1 MGMARQAA
9 RGKRLFR
16 TITPIYSN
24 ITFFSARRGRSDV
37 RPFMKIVHLNY
48 SDSIGGA
55 ARAAHRIHHAVR
67 GVGVDSTLR
76 VNRAGLSDPTVVGPA
91 TAPGRLLGKARRFL
105 AAPWQSLLK
114 GGSPGL
120 HSPACIPSG
129 WASRL
134 NASAADAVHLH
145 WINCEMMSIADIGRL
160 AKPTVWTLH
169 DMWAFCGA
177 EHYTDGVRWR
187 DGYSST
193 NRPPRESGFDLDRW
207 TWRRK
212 QRHWQRPFQIVT
224 PSHWLAGCVEQSA
237 LMGDWPVTVIP
248 NPIDTSV
255 WKPTDKLRA
264 RQLLSLPPDA
274 PILLFGALGGDED
287 PRKGFDLLRDALQYL
302 SGRSDG
308 QELNGLELVVFG
320 QLAPSHETPMGF
332 PVRHTGYL
340 HDDERLRLL
349 YTAADAVAVP
359 SRLEAFGQTA
369 SEAHACGTPV
379 VAFNTGGLA
388 DIVAHR
394 ETGYLARP
402 FDVQDLAAGIEWVL
416 EAKANGPGLGIAARE
431 RACLL
436 WDSPVV
442 ARQYAEL
449 YARVMAIK

>member
-1 MGMARQAA
+1 
-9 RGKRLFR
+9 
-16 TITPIYSN
+16 
-24 ITFFSARRGRSDV
+24 
-37 RPFMKIVHLNY
+37 MKVVHLNY

-55 ARAAHRIHHAVR
+55 ARAALRIHQAVR
-67 GVGVDSTLR
+67 GVGVDSKLL
-76 VNRAGLSDPTVVGPA
+76 VNRAVLSDPTVIDPA
-91 TAPGRLLGKARRFL
+91 TAPGRLLGKARRIL
-105 AAPWQSLLK
+105 ATPWQSLPK

-120 HSPACIPSG
+120 HSPACIPSR

-134 NASAADAVHLH
+134 NASAADVVHLH

-160 AKPTVWTLH
+160 TKPVVWTLH

-177 EHYTDGVRWR
+177 EHYTDGFRWR
-187 DGYSST
+187 EGYSAT
-193 NRPPRESGFDLDRW
+193 NRPAQESGFDLDRW

-212 QRHWQRPFQIVT
+212 QRHWRRPLQIVT
-224 PSHWLAGCVEQSA
+224 PSRWLAGCVEQSA

-248 NPIDTSV
+248 NPVDTEV
-255 WKPTDKLRA
+255 WRPVDKLIA
-264 RQLLSLPPDA
+264 RQKLNLPQTA

-287 PRKGFDLLRDALQYL
+287 PRKGYDLLRDALQHL
-302 SGRSDG
+302 RGRING
-308 QELNGLELVVFG
+308 MELNGLELNGLELVVFG
-320 QLAPSHETPMGF
+320 QLAPTQQTPLGF

-340 HDDERLRLL
+340 HDDEKLRLL
-349 YTAADAVAVP
+349 YNAADAVAVP

-394 ETGYLARP
+394 QTGYLAAP

-416 EAKANGPGLGIAARE
+416 GAKASGPDLGIAARE
-431 RACLL
+431 RACRL
-436 WDSPVV
+436 WDTSVV

-449 YARVMAIK
+449 YAREMTVR

>member
-1 MGMARQAA
+1 M
-9 RGKRLFR
+9 
-16 TITPIYSN
+16 N
-24 ITFFSARRGRSDV
+24 V
-37 RPFMKIVHLNY
+37 VHLNY
-48 SDSIGGA
+48 SDALGGA

-67 GVGVDSTLR
+67 GEGVDSKLL
-76 VNRAGLSDPTVVGPA
+76 VNRAVLSDPTVVGPT
-91 TAPGRLLGKARRFL
+91 TAPGRLLGKARRIL

-120 HSPACIPSG
+120 HSPACIPSR

-134 NASAADAVHLH
+134 NASAADVVHLH
-145 WINCEMMSIADIGRL
+145 WINCEMMSIADIGQL
-160 AKPTVWTLH
+160 TKPVVWTLH

-177 EHYTDGVRWR
+177 EHYTDGVRYR
-187 DGYSST
+187 EGYSAA
-193 NRPPRESGFDLDRW
+193 NRPPDESGFDLDRW

-212 QRHWQRPFQIVT
+212 QRHWRRPFQIVT
-224 PSHWLAGCVEQSA
+224 PSRWLASCVEQSG

-264 RQLLSLPPDA
+264 RQLLSLPPHA
-274 PILLFGALGGDED
+274 PIMLFGALGGDED
-287 PRKGFDLLRDALQYL
+287 PRKGFDLLRDALQQL
-302 SGRSDG
+302 RGRVDG
-308 QELNGLELVVFG
+308 LGLNGLELVVFG
-320 QLAPSHETPMGF
+320 QLAPTQETSLGF

-340 HDDERLRLL
+340 HDDEKLRLL
-349 YTAADAVAVP
+349 SSAADAVAVP

-394 ETGYLARP
+394 QTGYLAKP

-416 EAKANGPGLGIAARE
+416 RAKASGLDLGSAARE

-442 ARQYAEL
+442 ARHYTEL
-449 YARVMAIK
+449 YARAMTLR

>member
-1 MGMARQAA
+1 MNV
-9 RGKRLFR
+9 
-16 TITPIYSN
+16 I
-24 ITFFSARRGRSDV
+24 
-37 RPFMKIVHLNY
+37 HLNY

-67 GVGVDSTLR
+67 GVGVDSKLL
-76 VNRAGLSDPTVVGPA
+76 VNRAVLSDPTVVGPA
-91 TAPGRLLGKARRFL
+91 TAPGRLLGKARRIL

-120 HSPACIPSG
+120 HSPACIPSR

-134 NASAADAVHLH
+134 NASATDLVHLH

-160 AKPTVWTLH
+160 TKPVVWTLH
-169 DMWAFCGA
+169 DMWAFSGA
-177 EHYTDGVRWR
+177 EHYTDGVRYR
-187 DGYSST
+187 EGYSAA

-212 QRHWQRPFQIVT
+212 QRHWQRPFQIVA
-224 PSHWLAGCVEQSA
+224 PSRWLAGCVEQSA
-237 LMGDWPVTVIP
+237 LMRDWPVTVIP
-248 NPIDTSV
+248 NPIDTEI
-255 WKPTDKLRA
+255 WKPTDKLLA
-264 RQLLSLPPDA
+264 RQALNLPSTA

-287 PRKGFDLLRDALQYL
+287 PRKGFDLLRDAMQHLR
-302 SGRSDG
+302 GRISG
-308 QELNGLELVVFG
+308 QELNALELVVFG
-320 QLAPSHETPMGF
+320 QLAPTQQTSLGF

-340 HDDERLRLL
+340 HDDEKLRLL
-349 YTAADAVAVP
+349 YSAADAVAVP

-369 SEAHACGTPV
+369 SEAHACATPV

-394 ETGYLARP
+394 ETGYLAKP

-416 EAKANGPGLGIAARE
+416 GAKAAGLNLNAAARE

-436 WDSPVV
+436 WDSRVV
-442 ARQYAEL
+442 GRHYAEL

>member
-1 MGMARQAA
+1 MRRWLARS
-9 RGKRLFR
+9 
-16 TITPIYSN
+16 T
-24 ITFFSARRGRSDV
+24 
-37 RPFMKIVHLNY
+37 MKVVHLNY

-55 ARAAHRIHHAVR
+55 ARAALRIHHAAR
-67 GVGVDSTLR
+67 GAGIDSSLV
-76 VNRAGLSDPTVVGPA
+76 VNRAASADPTVIGPA
-91 TAPGRLLGKARRFL
+91 TVPGRLLAKSRRIL
-105 AAPWQSLLK
+105 ADPWRSLLK
-114 GGSPGL
+114 GCSPGL

-129 WASRL
+129 WANRL
-134 NASAADAVHLH
+134 NASATDVVHLH

-160 AKPTVWTLH
+160 TKPVVWTLH

-187 DGYSST
+187 DGYSAT

-207 TWRRK
+207 TWQRK

-224 PSHWLAGCVEQSA
+224 PSRWLADCVEQSE
-237 LMGDWPVTVIP
+237 LMGDWPVNVIP
-248 NPIDTSV
+248 NPIDTELWRPV
-255 WKPTDKLRA
+255 DKLLA
-264 RQLLSLPPDA
+264 RQRLNLPPSA

-287 PRKGFDLLRDALQYL
+287 PRKGFDLLRDALQQL
-302 SGRSDG
+302 RGRSNGLD
-308 QELNGLELVVFG
+308 LNGLELVVFG
-320 QLAPSHETPMGF
+320 QLAPSHETPLGF

-340 HDDERLRLL
+340 HDDEKLRLL
-349 YTAADAVAVP
+349 YSAADLVAVP

-379 VAFNTGGLA
+379 VAFHTGGLA

-394 ETGYLARP
+394 QTGYLAKP
-402 FDVQDLAAGIEWVL
+402 FDAQDLATGIEWVL
-416 EAKANGPGLGIAARE
+416 GAKATGPGLGIAARE

-449 YARVMAIK
+449 YARAMAIK

>member
-1 MGMARQAA
+1 M
-9 RGKRLFR
+9 
-16 TITPIYSN
+16 N
-24 ITFFSARRGRSDV
+24 V
-37 RPFMKIVHLNY
+37 VHLNY

-67 GVGVDSTLR
+67 GVGVDSKLL
-76 VNRAGLSDPTVVGPA
+76 VNRAVLSDPTVAGPA
-91 TAPGRLLGKARRFL
+91 TAPGRLLGKIRRIL
-105 AAPWQSLLK
+105 AVPWQSLLK

-120 HSPACIPSG
+120 HSPACIPSR
-129 WASRL
+129 WAPRL
-134 NASAADAVHLH
+134 NGSAADLAHLH

-160 AKPTVWTLH
+160 TQPVVWTLH

-177 EHYTDGVRWR
+177 EHYTEGHRWR
-187 DGYSST
+187 EGYSPS
-193 NRPPRESGFDLDRW
+193 NRPPHESGFDLDRW

-212 QRHWQRPFQIVT
+212 QRHWRRPMQIVT
-224 PSHWLAGCVEQSA
+224 PSRWLADCVAQSA

-248 NPIDTSV
+248 NPIDTKIWRPV
-255 WKPTDKLRA
+255 DKLLA
-264 RQLLSLPPDA
+264 RQKLKLPPDA

-287 PRKGFDLLRDALQYL
+287 PRKGFDLLRDALQHL
-302 SGRSDG
+302 RGRGEGLD
-308 QELNGLELVVFG
+308 LNGLELVVFG
-320 QLAPSHETPMGF
+320 QLAPLQETPLGF
-332 PVRHTGYL
+332 PIRHTGYL

-349 YTAADAVAVP
+349 YSAADAVAVP

-394 ETGYLARP
+394 QTGYLAAP

-416 EAKANGPGLGIAARE
+416 GAKASGTDLGIAARE

-436 WDSPVV
+436 LDSPVV
-442 ARQYAEL
+442 ASQYADV
-449 YARVMAIK
+449 YARAIAAG

>member
-1 MGMARQAA
+1 M
-9 RGKRLFR
+9 
-16 TITPIYSN
+16 N
-24 ITFFSARRGRSDV
+24 V
-37 RPFMKIVHLNY
+37 VHLNY

-67 GVGVDSTLR
+67 GVGVDSTLH
-76 VNRAGLSDPTVVGPA
+76 VNRATLSDPTVVGPA

-134 NASAADAVHLH
+134 NASATDLVHLH

-160 AKPTVWTLH
+160 TKPVVWTLH
-169 DMWAFCGA
+169 DMWAFSGA
-177 EHYTDGVRWR
+177 EHYTDGYRYR
-187 DGYSST
+187 DGYSAA
-193 NRPPRESGFDLDRW
+193 NRPSDEAGFDLDRW

-212 QRHWQRPFQIVT
+212 QRHWRRPFQIVT
-224 PSHWLAGCVEQSA
+224 PSRWLAGCAEQSA
-237 LMGDWPVTVIP
+237 LMRDWLVTVIP

-287 PRKGFDLLRDALQYL
+287 PRKGFDLLRDALQHL
-302 SGRSDG
+302 RVRSNG
-308 QELNGLELVVFG
+308 QELNGLELNGLELVVFG
-320 QLAPSHETPMGF
+320 QLAPSHDTPLGF

-340 HDDERLRLL
+340 HDDEKLRLL
-349 YTAADAVAVP
+349 YSAADAVAVP

-369 SEAHACGTPV
+369 SEAHACATPV
-379 VAFNTGGLA
+379 VAFNTCGLA

-394 ETGYLARP
+394 ETGYLAKP
-402 FDVQDLAAGIEWVL
+402 FDAQDLAAGIEWVL
-416 EAKANGPGLGIAARE
+416 GAKTAGPNLNAAARE
-431 RACLL
+431 RACRL
-436 WDSPVV
+436 WDSRVV
-442 ARQYAEL
+442 GRHYADM
-449 YARVMAIK
+449 YARTMAIG